1 MKKKNLIFVIIFP
14 LIAVFLYAVM
24 GHFLFRHEMKL
35 NSNSE
40 AEPEIKSSVV
50 TFDAGEGSAVEPVE
64 VVNGQ
69 IITTVPTTTRDGYK
83 FDGWYLDANYTQEFD
98 FATEI
103 QSDLTL
109 YAKWREV
116 YTVSF
121 ETCGGTTLNNV
132 TVDKNEIISAPTITR
147 NGYEFIGWYTNAAYT
162 QKYNFA
168 TPVTG
173 NLKLYARWAYIL
185 TENDCTFELSGDNNE
200 SYGITHFSGSSTEL
214 VIIPRTYNNLPVT
227 VIGKKAFEDCT
238 SLNALIVPDSII
250 SLKSEV
256 FSGWESLQKIY
267 FEVDDVGDEW
277 SANWKKSCKATLFW
291 QGEW

>member
-69 IITTVPTTTRDGYK
+69 IITMVPTTTRDGYK
-83 FDGWYLDANYTQEFD
+83 FDGWYLDASYTQEFD
-98 FATEI
+98 FATAI
-103 QSDLTL
+103 QNDLTL
-109 YAKWREV
+109 YAKWIEV

-147 NGYEFIGWYTNAAYT
+147 NGYEFIGWYTNAAYSF
-162 QKYNFA
+162 KF
-168 TPVTG
+168 PVTG
-173 NLKLYARWAYIL
+173 VAKLYFCVYA
-185 TENDCTFELSGDNNE
+185 
-200 SYGITHFSGSSTEL
+200 
-214 VIIPRTYNNLPVT
+214 
-227 VIGKKAFEDCT
+227 AFVYQPIN
-238 SLNALIVPDSII
+238 S
-250 SLKSEV
+250 
-256 FSGWESLQKIY
+256 
-267 FEVDDVGDEW
+267 
-277 SANWKKSCKATLFW
+277 
-291 QGEW
+291 

>member
-69 IITTVPTTTRDGYK
+69 IITMVPTTTRDGYK
-83 FDGWYLDANYTQEFD
+83 FDGWYLDASYTQEFD
-98 FATEI
+98 FATAI
-103 QSDLTL
+103 QNDLTL
-109 YAKWREV
+109 YAKWIEV

-185 TENDCTFELSGDNNE
+185 TENDCTFELSGDNE

-227 VIGKKAFEDCT
+227 FISQNAFKKSNYLT
-238 SLNALIVPDSII
+238 KIIIPDNIT
-250 SLKSEV
+250 K
-256 FSGWESLQKIY
+256 
-267 FEVDDVGDEW
+267 VGDYAFIQCSKLTFIYCMFVNAPEGW
-277 SANWKKSCKATLFW
+277 SEDWKYGCDATVLRK
-291 QGEW
+291 GEW

>member
-1 MKKKNLIFVIIFP
+1 MKKKNLVFVIIFP
-14 LIAVFLYAVM
+14 LIAIFLYAVM

-40 AEPEIKSSVV
+40 AESEIKSSVV

-69 IITTVPTTTRDGYK
+69 IITTVPATTRDGYK
-83 FDGWYLDANYTQEFD
+83 FDGWYLDARYTQKFD

-132 TVDKNEIISAPTITR
+132 TVDKNEIISAPTTTR
-147 NGYEFIGWYTNAAYT
+147 SGYEFIGWYTNASYT
-162 QKYNFA
+162 QKYNFS
-168 TPVTG
+168 TPVAS

-185 TENDCTFELSGDNNE
+185 TENDCTFELASDGE

-227 VIGKKAFEDCT
+227 FIGTHTFEDCT
-238 SLNALIVPDSII
+238 NLRALIIPNNIVT
-250 SLKSEV
+250 LKSYA
-256 FSGWESLQKIY
+256 FLGWENSQTIY
-267 FEVDDVGDEW
+267 CEISGPADEW
-277 SANWKKSCKATLFW
+277 TANWNKYCNAKILW
-291 QGEW
+291 NGQW